1 MRRIIIVQL
10 AILLVVFSCKNKTN
24 NEVQQESEK
33 ERDSITKE
41 LSFYADTNN
50 RDIFVLNDKAVK
62 LLEES
67 QRTYAQEL
75 NIKDS
80 LLNEALKYLNLAI
93 TLDSNFYDAYLNKS
107 AVLREL
113 GKYQEAIAPLQEL
126 LRRKSY
132 PEGIFTLGLLYEKM
146 GNEKLANE
154 QYKKALEAYEKR
166 LKTPLATVRDEINK
180 EYVLLFLE
188 GKEKSLKII
197 NQRIKE
203 APNNRDLK
211 ASKEIIE
218 EFDREEFINSL

>member
-1 MRRIIIVQL
+1 MRRIIIIQL

-24 NEVQQESEK
+24 KEVQQKSEK

-50 RDIFVLNDKAVK
+50 RDIFILNDKAVK

-67 QRTYAQEL
+67 QRAYTQEL

-93 TLDSNFYDAYLNKS
+93 SLDSNFYDAYLNKS
-107 AVLREL
+107 AVLRGL

-146 GNEKLANE
+146 GNERLANE

-188 GKEKSLKII
+188 GKEKSLKRI

-203 APNNRDLK
+203 DPNNQDLK

-218 EFDREEFINSL
+218 EFDREEFINSI